1 MQSVSFFPLVN
12 SHFLFSRGRGY
23 KILTY
28 GWGWCGLHADC
39 MSLEARAQPLSAS
52 PWPGTRPGWQ
62 HGRGSACLS
71 SPRLGLLHLAL
82 FFFFQAWFLGIGFR
96 SFVYKAKTLLT
107 ASSQLLGLFIFWVVC
122 LPVCPRVG
130 ESRGIQFFPSTMWVP
145 EDQTKVLRLDDKLLY
160 MLSHLAAHPPCIS
173 DVNIHLHMLISE
185 PLKLRCIHVAT
196 LPCIFLT
203 LFDGITVIICLNT

>member
-1 MQSVSFFPLVN
+1 MWTACRLHVFGSQSTASVCLSLAWN
-12 SHFLFSRGRGY
+12 EAW
-23 KILTY
+23 LT
-28 GWGWCGLHADC
+28 A
-39 MSLEARAQPLSAS
+39 
-52 PWPGTRPGWQ
+52 RPGI
-62 HGRGSACLS
+62 CL
-71 SPRLGLLHLAL
+71 PVFTKAGTAALGA

-122 LPVCPRVG
+122 MPVCPRVG

>member
-1 MQSVSFFPLVN
+1 MQ
-12 SHFLFSRGRGY
+12 
-23 KILTY
+23 I
-28 GWGWCGLHADC
+28 
-39 MSLEARAQPLSAS
+39 
-52 PWPGTRPGWQ
+52 
-62 HGRGSACLS
+62 ACLWKPEHS
-71 SPRLGLLHLAL
+71 LCLPLPGLERGLADSTAGDLPACLHQGWDCCTWRF

-122 LPVCPRVG
+122 MPVCPRVG